1 MQAKAEGPEGAVAAH
16 RAIGK
21 RRIADREIKVLG
33 EFGPCEV
40 LVDDIGTRMQQGCN
54 ARGDRIELDAGDMA
68 RLAQVLRHD
77 RRKQAP
83 AQTRTYHTSP
93 TKTHPRPTT

>member
-1 MQAKAEGPEGAVAAH
+1 MEPKAEEPERPVAAH

-40 LVDDIGTRMQQGCN
+40 LVDDMDARMQQGCD
-54 ARGDRIELDAGDMA
+54 ARGDRIEFDAGDIA
-68 RLAQVLRHD
+68 EAAQVLGHEGCKEARAD
-77 RRKQAP
+77 
-83 AQTRTYHTSP
+83 TRLEHTSA
-93 TKTHPRPTT
+93 TKAEPRDA